1 PVSYNGVT
9 GVDQPAIVVTD
20 LSQLTDTLSGTVQ
33 LPTLGNLL
41 IDAGVVFGADG
52 PAAFPITSI
61 SHDADGNPA
70 TPDVVYTRDYTGYN
84 AATKVL
90 TIPTYG
96 GGTFSVN
103 LLTGAYSYSLSR
115 DVADDYTETFRYTIS
130 DADGDV
136 KIGVLNLIS
145 TDASEVT
152 VYDNSNY
159 AVVNAITGPVV
170 ETVLAD
176 FATTSNSVTNYNPWV
191 YDISNPGISV
201 IDLGATAISTA
212 AAANG
217 DKWISSTLNG
227 DTFDGAVASGRL
239 RLVDN
244 NGANAGSA
252 SLLTPEFTTSATGLT
267 TLSFDYTK
275 GNVNNGDAVTWT
287 LYRLNGS
294 NWEPLSGAGFSGTLD
309 VTSAAITTGTLAMNT
324 KYRVHFSVNDSGG
337 NSNARLDLDNIKLNV
352 IPTIAIMAAQGNVLT
367 DPNNSLMS
375 SDLWGAVDALGSE
388 VSVLKIWNGSS
399 YAAVTTSQTVVGL
412 YGTLVIQSDGAYT
425 YTPYP
430 DLANQGKSDVFT
442 YQVMQND
449 GDQDTALLTINVG
462 ATVATAPT
470 VIPGNSADNSLNGTA
485 QDNVLLG
492 YDGND
497 TINGNGGNDRIE
509 GGAGND
515 TLSGNDGNDV
525 LLGGLGADIL
535 DGGIGDDILIGGL
548 GSDTMTG

>member
-1 PVSYNGVT
+1 SDSIKESTTVTGSFTISAPDGVQTLSVGGINLVSGGVVASVPQSVTTGLGNTLTITAYNPVSGLVSYSYTLTDNETHANADGNNSLFEDFTVTLVDTDNDSTTNTLSIQIVDDVPMQPIEINTRVEELSSPGTNLMIILDTSGSMDVASGVPGFTTRMAIARASILKLINDYDDVGNLMVRLVGFASTATTNFLGSGEIWLTASQALNVINSITDTLGSGGTDYDEALIKAISGYNSPGKIIGGQGVLYFLSDGQPTESTSWPGVAGSGSNGINGAEQAAWQTFLTNNKITSYALGMGPGATASSLEPVSYNGVT

-191 YDISNPGISV
+191 
-201 IDLGATAISTA
+201 
-212 AAANG
+212 
-217 DKWISSTLNG
+217 
-227 DTFDGAVASGRL
+227 
-239 RLVDN
+239 
-244 NGANAGSA
+244 
-252 SLLTPEFTTSATGLT
+252 
-267 TLSFDYTK
+267 
-275 GNVNNGDAVTWT
+275 
-287 LYRLNGS
+287 
-294 NWEPLSGAGFSGTLD
+294 
-309 VTSAAITTGTLAMNT
+309 
-324 KYRVHFSVNDSGG
+324 
-337 NSNARLDLDNIKLNV
+337 
-352 IPTIAIMAAQGNVLT
+352 
-367 DPNNSLMS
+367 
-375 SDLWGAVDALGSE
+375 
-388 VSVLKIWNGSS
+388 
-399 YAAVTTSQTVVGL
+399 
-412 YGTLVIQSDGAYT
+412 
-425 YTPYP
+425 
-430 DLANQGKSDVFT
+430 
-442 YQVMQND
+442 
-449 GDQDTALLTINVG
+449 
-462 ATVATAPT
+462 
-470 VIPGNSADNSLNGTA
+470 
-485 QDNVLLG
+485 
-492 YDGND
+492 
-497 TINGNGGNDRIE
+497 
-509 GGAGND
+509 
-515 TLSGNDGNDV
+515 
-525 LLGGLGADIL
+525 
-535 DGGIGDDILIGGL
+535 
-548 GSDTMTG
+548 